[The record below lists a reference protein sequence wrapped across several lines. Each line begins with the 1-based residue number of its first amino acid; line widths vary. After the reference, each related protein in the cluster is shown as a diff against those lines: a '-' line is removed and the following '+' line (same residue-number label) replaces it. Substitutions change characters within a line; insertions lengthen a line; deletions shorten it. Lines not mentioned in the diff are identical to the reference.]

1 MDKLLLMHVA
11 AQLTQAACGAT
22 GGNATVSPDL
32 ADPAVRAKNLQVWET
47 FRVFYRAVQAAL
59 GDTQSWPSPK
69 IDLAGLIG
77 NFVPLLTSG
86 PLADIVQKVLKLL
99 PMPTPAPTLTG
110 PLPDPGK

>member
-11 AQLTQAACGAT
+11 AQLTQAACGAA
-22 GGNATVSPDL
+22 GGNLAVSPDL

-59 GDTQSWPSPK
+59 SDTQSWPSPK

-77 NFVPLLTSG
+77 NFAPLFTSG
-86 PLADIVQKVLKLL
+86 PLADIIQKVLKLL
-99 PMPTPAPTLTG
+99 PTPTPAPAG
-110 PLPDPGK
+110 PVPDPGK